1 MSTYTLKR
9 YPLLSPNQGGVI
21 AAFITILIWASW
33 LISMK
38 VGAQS
43 QLSTIDLAS
52 LRYGV
57 TGLILL
63 PVFFKALPAIREA
76 RKRYLA
82 GILFGAG
89 LPFFY
94 LSSLGMDY
102 APVADAGLLVTGTFP
117 LFVTFAAVVFYR
129 ERLTQQRAWGLLL
142 ILMGIVAILYLT
154 AFNTSLNTESHW
166 KGDVIFLCA
175 SVSWAL
181 FTVSLKLSGLRP
193 WDAAAWLCVSSAL
206 ILFVGVSLGIWE
218 SSITAAPLEQTLYQ
232 LFVQVLC
239 VGLITGFS
247 YGFAVRQ
254 LGAEK
259 TSAIGALTP
268 VLAVLAGL
276 YLLGEPIQL
285 AACVGLGFIT
295 GRVVL
300 ASGIKLPKCKL

>member
-1 MSTYTLKR
+1 MSISALKR
-9 YPLLSPNQGGVI
+9 YPALSPGQGGVI
-21 AAFITILIWASW
+21 AAFVTILIWASW

-63 PVFFKALPAIREA
+63 PVFFKALPAIRET

-129 ERLTQQRAWGLLL
+129 ERLTQQRAWGLSL

-154 AFNTSLNTESHW
+154 AFSTRLNAGSHW

-175 SVSWAL
+175 SASWAL

-193 WDAAAWLCVSSAL
+193 WDAAAWLCVSSGG
-206 ILFVGVSLGIWE
+206 ILLVGLSLGIWE
-218 SSITAAPLEQTLYQ
+218 SSIIAAPFEQTLYQ
-232 LFVQVLC
+232 VFVQVLC

-268 VLAVLAGL
+268 VLAVVAGL
-276 YLLGEPIQL
+276 YLLGESIQMG
-285 AACVGLGFIT
+285 AWVGLGFIT
-295 GRVVL
+295 GGVVL